1 MKVMKERTPTGAEP
15 DVGPAAHSHGQ
26 QPGHEP
32 HAVHEH
38 GVSPSA
44 DRRWLVVAL
53 VLIVG
58 LMVGEVI
65 VGVLAGSL
73 ALLSDAAHML
83 TDAAALVLALVALQL
98 AARPARGRYTYGLKR
113 AEVLSAQINGLTLLL
128 LSAWLMYAAIRRLIE
143 PPSVTGWPVLVTAA
157 TGIVVNLAATWALSR
172 ANRSSLNIRGAYL
185 HILTDL
191 FAFIAT
197 LVAGIVLVLTGF
209 DRADAIA
216 TLVVV
221 ALMARAGVGLVRD
234 SGRIFLEAAPADAD
248 PDTVG
253 DRLVDQDAVVE
264 VHDLHLW
271 QIDSGQ
277 SALSA
282 HVLVDPGADCH
293 RVRRRL
299 EGLLAAEYGLGH
311 STLQVDHVVTEP
323 GRDTDQEHCPDAH
336 GPTHRSA
343 PHEH

>member
-1 MKVMKERTPTGAEP
+1 MKGMRNRTPTGAGP
-15 DVGPAAHSHGQ
+15 GVGQPVHPHDRQAEHAHA
-26 QPGHEP
+26 GHD
-32 HAVHEH
+32 HA
-38 GVSPSA
+38 VSPSA

-53 VLIVG
+53 VLILGLMAGEVVVG
-58 LMVGEVI
+58 LI
-65 VGVLAGSL
+65 VGSL

-113 AEVLSAQINGLTLLL
+113 AEVLSAQVNGLTLLL
-128 LSAWLMYAAIRRLIE
+128 LSAWLTYAAIRRLIL
-143 PPSVTGWPVLVTAA
+143 PPQVTGWPVLVTAA
-157 TGIVVNLAATWALSR
+157 VGIVVNLAATWALSR

-197 LVAGIVLVLTGF
+197 MVAGIVLVFTGF

-221 ALMARAGVGLVRD
+221 ALMSHAGIGLVRD
-234 SGRIFLEAAPADAD
+234 SGRIFLEAAPVGAD
-248 PDTVG
+248 PDAVG
-253 DRLVDQDAVVE
+253 DRLAGQEAVVE
-264 VHDLHLW
+264 IHDLHLW

-293 RVRRRL
+293 RVRRHL
-299 EGLLAAEYGLGH
+299 EGLLEAEYGLGH
-311 STLQVDHVVTEP
+311 STLQVDHVVTKP
-323 GRDTDQEHCPDAH
+323 GPGTDQEHCPDAH
-336 GPTHRSA
+336 GPTHRRE
-343 PHEH
+343 PHDH